1 MPNWALAV
9 IMGLV
14 EGATEFIPVSSTG
27 HLILAGHVLGFEG
40 PSEKTFDIVIQLG
53 AILAVCWI
61 YRARLIGAT
70 VGLGHNPKATR
81 FATNLLIAFLPAAVV
96 GLLAHGFIKAVLFS
110 PWVVATTLFLGGIAI
125 LVIERNLPR
134 MRIVSVD
141 EIGYGTAFGIG
152 LFQCI
157 SLIPGVSRSGATI
170 MGALLLGTGRVAAT
184 EFSFFLAIPIMFAAT
199 FYDLWKSRHELVL
212 DEMTMIAIGFAT
224 AFVSSLLV
232 VKWLI
237 GFVGRHDFSAF
248 AWYRIA
254 IGIAGFI
261 GLWLVSHPA
270 P

>member
-1 MPNWALAV
+1 MPIWVLAV

-40 PSEKTFDIVIQLG
+40 PAEKTFDIVIQLG

-61 YRARLIGAT
+61 YRARLVSAV
-70 VGLGHNPKATR
+70 VGLGREPAATR
-81 FATNLLIAFLPAAVV
+81 FAANLFAAFLPAAVL
-96 GLLAHGFIKAVLFS
+96 GFFLHGYIKEVLFS
-110 PWVVATTLFLGGIAI
+110 PWVVAVTLFLGGVAI

-134 MRIVSVD
+134 MRMMSVD
-141 EIGYGTAFGIG
+141 KMSYRTAFGIG
-152 LFQCI
+152 LFQCL

-199 FYDLWKSRHELVL
+199 FYDLWKSRHELVV
-212 DEMTMIAIGFAT
+212 DDATIIVIGFIT
-224 AFVSSLLV
+224 AFVSSLV
-232 VKWLI
+232 IVKWLI
-237 GFVGRHDFSAF
+237 GFVSRHDFSAF

-254 IGIAGFI
+254 VGIAGLI
-261 GLWLVSHPA
+261 GLWLVSPSHP
-270 P
+270 